1 MIIGV
6 AGPYSASTEEQ
17 RKKNLDAM
25 NLAAAKLLEKGH
37 IPIIGMN
44 AALPIVERA
53 NIPDKYKATMDISL
67 AVINQCEAILILAES
82 PGVIKERDLVLKNG
96 GKIFYSIDEIEN
108 TIQSPDI

>member
-6 AGPYSASTEEQ
+6 AGPYSAPTEEQ

-44 AALPIVERA
+44 AALPIVER
-53 NIPDKYKATMDISL
+53 
-67 AVINQCEAILILAES
+67 
-82 PGVIKERDLVLKNG
+82 
-96 GKIFYSIDEIEN
+96 EIGRAHV
-108 TIQSPDI
+108 